1 MFSRSCLFP
10 LIHCSSQFFSYRA
23 RERQLCIFIATK
35 EIIYMRKHGRRFI
48 VSGNQYVCRNIFYE
62 YFVSSVSASVATIC
76 YLNLR
81 FSTSC
86 LYLLIFLIRCSSNC
100 FSYKASAQQLCKFI
114 PTKKT
119 IYMRKHCRHPRT
131 VSEHNT
137 AAATSSE
144 NALLGIVHNWWIQSA
159 SVTFLHS
166 TWKWRISSPSS
177 RSNRHLYLWSMT
189 NQIWESCYCL
199 MTCTF

>member
-1 MFSRSCLFP
+1 MNVSQVFHVFSVSIDRNDLLSKIENECRMFSRSCLFS

-131 VSEHNT
+131 VSEHNK

-144 NALLGIVHNWWIQSA
+144 NALLGIVHNW
-159 SVTFLHS
+159 
-166 TWKWRISSPSS
+166 
-177 RSNRHLYLWSMT
+177 
-189 NQIWESCYCL
+189 
-199 MTCTF
+199 